1 MVSSSEGS
9 IMDAR
14 KRWLIGGV
22 ALVVVVAVAL
32 AVSTLR
38 SPDEDARGTSPDGDA
53 IVDRTPVPP
62 DPVPPLIDTPTPPKT
77 AGQDSATDPRT
88 SGTAST
94 AKPTPATKTPAGT
107 TPVTPAPPVTP
118 PTTPA
123 DPVTPPAPPVAPVT
137 PPTVDPDPDPDPWG
151 PYVEETTAVVN
162 DNVEH
167 LSEVAAAILGAL
179 QGSDAPALSALLA
192 SDEGQQVPY
201 LISLANRYPTILEA
215 EPGANVNVFAQG
227 EATVYVAYAVVVWR
241 DAGLVS
247 THTIPLPMRFI
258 DGQWRL
264 TTLLDQPGELVF
276 VTSVTL

>member
-1 MVSSSEGS
+1 
-9 IMDAR
+9 MDVR

-22 ALVVVVAVAL
+22 ALMVVVAVAL
-32 AVSTLR
+32 VVSTLR
-38 SPDEDARGTSPDGDA
+38 SPDEDARETSPDDNA

-62 DPVPPLIDTPTPPKT
+62 DPVPPL
-77 AGQDSATDPRT
+77 TD
-88 SGTAST
+88 
-94 AKPTPATKTPAGT
+94 
-107 TPVTPAPPVTP
+107 TPAPPQKSDDYRTADSRTP
-118 PTTPA
+118 ATTTTAKPKPAAKSPAGSGPVAPATPA
-123 DPVTPPAPPVAPVT
+123 DPVTPPAPPADPVT
-137 PPTVDPDPDPDPWG
+137 PPAPPTDPVTPPAADPDPWD
-151 PYVEETTAVVN
+151 PYVEETTEIVK
-162 DNVEH
+162 DNAEH
-167 LSEVAAAILGAL
+167 LSDVAAAILGAL
-179 QGSDAPALSALLA
+179 QGNDAPALSAMLA

-215 EPGANVNVFAQG
+215 QPGANVNVFAHG

-264 TTLLDQPGELVF
+264 TTLMDQPGELVF